1 MTRRATP
8 ASSVQWPDLPGSASE
23 IWDRSPLPP
32 NVVVGEGCRIER
44 IAETLGQFRSRR
56 DPGLKLGAGVDVYHW
71 TSFNVEPGGAITVG
85 DRSVLVGAIFMCA
98 AEIEIGRDVVLSY
111 NVVVADCDFHPLDPA
126 LRRDDAIA
134 CAPEGD
140 RSSRPHVD
148 TAPVAIGDG
157 AWVGIGAMVLKGVR
171 IGTGAHIAAGSVIT
185 RDVPP
190 GASVAGNPAGLVA

>member
-1 MTRRATP
+1 VTRKVTP
-8 ASSVQWPDLPGSASE
+8 APSVYWPDLPGSTSE

-32 NVVVGEGCRIER
+32 NVVVGEACRIER
-44 IAETLGQFRSRR
+44 IAETFGQFRSRR
-56 DPGLKLGAGVDVYHW
+56 DPGLKLGARVDVYHW
-71 TSFNVEPGGAITVG
+71 TSFNVEPGGVITVG
-85 DRSVLVGAIFMCA
+85 DGSILVGPIFMCA

-111 NVVVADCDFHPLDPA
+111 NVVVADSDFHPLDPT

-140 RSSRPHVD
+140 RSGRPHVD

-157 AWVGIGAMVLKGVR
+157 VRVGIGAIVLKGVR
-171 IGTGAHIAAGSVIT
+171 IGTGARVAAGSVIT

-190 GASVAGNPAGLVA
+190 GASVAGNPAELVA